1 MNGAVDL
8 SLIQVVSAYIFI
20 LILLY
25 IVRKRELNREKE
37 IIVATT
43 RMTIQLILT
52 GFILTYIFKNPNI
65 FITILI
71 VGFMEVFAI
80 SNILKRNKAKLSNE
94 LKNVI
99 TLSMLTGTLISLIYF
114 LLIVINIKPWFNPQ
128 YLIPLAGMI
137 VGNSMTGISLG
148 INKLI
153 DGITNQRDMIE
164 CSLMLG
170 ATPKDACKSIIDNAF
185 DSAILPTINSMVG
198 MGIVFLPG
206 MMTGQILSGS
216 LPLVAI
222 KYQIAIMLGILG
234 SVSITVITFLN
245 LGYKTFFNNR
255 MQLKREE

>member
-20 LILLY
+20 LILLF

-37 IIVATT
+37 IIIATT
-43 RMTIQLILT
+43 RMTVQLILT
-52 GFILTYIFKNPNI
+52 GFILTYIFKNPNV

-71 VGFMEVFAI
+71 VGFMEIFVI
-80 SNILKRNKAKLSNE
+80 SNILKRNKTKLSNE

-99 TLSMLTGTLISLIYF
+99 TISMLAGTLISLLYF
-114 LLIVINIKPWFNPQ
+114 LLIVIKIKPWFNPQ

-153 DGITNQRDMIE
+153 DGVTNQRDMIE

-222 KYQIAIMLGILG
+222 KYQRFYNKCWGG
-234 SVSITVITFLN
+234 KPQHFYLN
-245 LGYKTFFNNR
+245 RKKHFIQMPTL
-255 MQLKREE
+255 LK